1 MMSRAERFS
10 QSARRTLAAAQEEA
24 EALNSST
31 VDTPHIL
38 LGMLRV
44 DESLAYHV
52 LRDMK
57 IDYDKVLN
65 VVRGVLPSEPTP
77 PKSREL
83 APETKRLLETSLQ
96 VARQRGDQDIRSEHL
111 LLALVK
117 GEDKSIRYV
126 MRQINLEPN
135 VVRSC
140 VERVLEEGFPPPP
153 SADEQEATIRT
164 TPAAMIKQTDPSNRA
179 KVLQLVETGKI
190 SASEGA
196 ELLKAMRFSAIP
208 VPGSGGFVLLPL
220 EDVNFD
226 ELRQRTLHLTIT
238 NAADDGNGDA
248 TAELTIPFEQAQAML
263 FKLLKDMYAGAHGT
277 LVELNGGK
285 DHLNI
290 SME

>member
-1 MMSRAERFS
+1 MSRAERFS

-24 EALNSST
+24 EALRSST

-44 DESLAYHV
+44 EESVAYHV

-57 IDYDKVLN
+57 MDYEKVLN
-65 VVRGVLPSEPTP
+65 VVRNVLPSEPTA

-83 APETKRLLETSLQ
+83 APETKRLLESALQ
-96 VARQRGDQDIRSEHL
+96 IARQRTDQDIRSEHL

-140 VERVLEEGFPPPP
+140 IERVLEEGFPPAP
-153 SADEQEATIRT
+153 DLQEETIKAPVATI
-164 TPAAMIKQTDPSNRA
+164 MKQTDPNARA

-196 ELLKAMRFSAIP
+196 ELLKAMRYAA
-208 VPGSGGFVLLPL
+208 VPIQGSSGFVVLPL

-226 ELRQRTLHLTIT
+226 ELRERTLRLTVT
-238 NAADDGNGDA
+238 SAASDVK
-248 TAELTIPFEQAQAML
+248 TELTLPFEQAQAML
-263 FKLLKDMYAGAHGT
+263 YKLLRDMYAGTQGT
-277 LVELNGGK
+277 VVELNGAGER
-285 DHLNI
+285 LRI
-290 SME
+290 SLD

>member
-1 MMSRAERFS
+1 
-10 QSARRTLAAAQEEA
+10 
-24 EALNSST
+24 
-31 VDTPHIL
+31 
-38 LGMLRV
+38 MLRV
-44 DESLAYHV
+44 QESLAYHV

-57 IDYDKVLN
+57 IEYDKVLN
-65 VVRGVLPSEPTP
+65 VVRGALPSEPTP
-77 PKSREL
+77 PKTREL
-83 APETKRLLETSLQ
+83 SPETKRLLESSLQ

-140 VERVLEEGFPPPP
+140 VERVLEEGFPPP
-153 SADEQEATIRT
+153 ADEQEATIKT
-164 TPAAMIKQTDPSNRA
+164 TSTAMMMKQTDPTNRA

-220 EDVNFD
+220 EEVNFD
-226 ELRQRTLHLTIT
+226 ELRQRSLHLTVT
-238 NAADDGNGDA
+238 EDGSSEVK
-248 TAELTIPFEQAQAML
+248 AELTIPFEQAQSLL
-263 FKLLKDMYAGAHGT
+263 FKLLRDMYGGAQGK
-277 LVELNGGK
+277 LIELNGGQ
-285 DHLNI
+285 DHLHI

>member
-1 MMSRAERFS
+1 MSRAERFS

-24 EALNSST
+24 EALRSST
-31 VDTPHIL
+31 VETPHIL

-44 DESLAYHV
+44 EESVAYHV
-52 LRDMK
+52 LRDLKM
-57 IDYDKVLN
+57 DYEKVVT
-65 VVRGVLPSEPTP
+65 VVRNVLPAEPTP

-83 APETKRLLETSLQ
+83 APETKRLLESALQ
-96 VARQRGDQDIRSEHL
+96 IARQRGDQDIRSEHF

-153 SADEQEATIRT
+153 ARNEQDETIKV
-164 TPAAMIKQTDPSNRA
+164 PAATLMKQTDPNARA
-179 KVLQLVETGKI
+179 KVLQLVETGAI

-196 ELLKAMRFSAIP
+196 ELLKAMRYAA
-208 VPGSGGFVLLPL
+208 VPIQGSSGFVVLPL

-226 ELRQRTLHLTIT
+226 ELRARTLHVTVT
-238 NAADDGNGDA
+238 SGTGDA
-248 TAELTIPFEQAQAML
+248 KAELAIPFEQAQTML
-263 FKLLKDMYAGAHGT
+263 FKLLRDMYVGAKGT
-277 LVELNGGK
+277 LVDLDDGG
-285 DHLNI
+285 DRLRI